1 LNNQKK
7 YAEIIYKLI
16 ETDNPINKEL
26 IKELENIDKEMYA
39 FSDFYISEKEQGD
52 DNCSFINP
60 IGKNTSLYSEK
71 ELEGHEL
78 LFVCLYNFDM
88 NEKEDENTNYKYL
101 FQNSP
106 KAYYH
111 FAQCANYYGVKI
123 KLVLDYEDAILE
135 LTKPWDKDNS
145 KCKYYATW
153 IVCGP
158 PYPILPQ
165 NNKKTTNPY
174 LLGEFLKVI
183 K

>member
-1 LNNQKK
+1 M
-7 YAEIIYKLI
+7 
-16 ETDNPINKEL
+16 D
-26 IKELENIDKEMYA
+26 A
-39 FSDFYISEKEQGD
+39 FSDFFNSEKEQCD

-78 LFVCLYNFDM
+78 LFVFLYNCDM

-123 KLVLDYEDAILE
+123 KLVLD
-135 LTKPWDKDNS
+135 
-145 KCKYYATW
+145 
-153 IVCGP
+153 
-158 PYPILPQ
+158 
-165 NNKKTTNPY
+165 
-174 LLGEFLKVI
+174 
-183 K
+183 